1 LNYAGVQYVLQA
13 KTEAAKWFA
22 VLLVRNNSVRKT
34 RPVRISIRITPS
46 IEELLQRP
54 VRSTSTTRRKTV
66 VDSGWGVIAML
77 GPILTEGRAKM
88 VCSQWNKGDKESIK
102 AYILNAEDLSKRY
115 DIPIY
120 VDADLG
126 N

>member
-1 LNYAGVQYVLQA
+1 MQA
-13 KTEAAKWFA
+13 KTEVAKWFA
-22 VLLVRNNSVRKT
+22 VLLVRNSPVRKS

-66 VDSGWGVIAML
+66 TDSGWGVMAML
-77 GPILTEGRAKM
+77 GPIPTEGRAKA
-88 VCSQWNKGDKESIK
+88 VCSQWNKGDKESIE
-102 AYILNAEDLSKRY
+102 AYILNARDIAKRFE
-115 DIPIY
+115 IPIY